1 MTLQQGHNAGKDFI
15 KSSLQ
20 GKVVQNEI
28 ELQEKIDYLTKE
40 LNKLKEKVS

>member
-1 MTLQQGHNAGKDFI
+1 MALQQGHNAGKDFI

-40 LNKLKEKVS
+40 LNKLKEKVC